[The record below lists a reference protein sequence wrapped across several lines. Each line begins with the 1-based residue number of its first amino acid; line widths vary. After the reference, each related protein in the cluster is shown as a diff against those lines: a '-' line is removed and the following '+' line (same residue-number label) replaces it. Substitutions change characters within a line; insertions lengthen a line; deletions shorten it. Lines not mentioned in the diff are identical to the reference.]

1 MTTLEAIVMKEH
13 DKDKKYPHN
22 IFSIDWIKKTCW
34 KEIVNLAGYEVTTLI
49 EAVEASDN
57 SISGM
62 LQQEV
67 QCGYQS
73 HMALFPLLKTARVAS
88 GENSLAP
95 MLYLYLLTWLYGVA
109 SSHKVFRR
117 KYLLTSQVAEL
128 WKIREHKFKH
138 YSILTEMR
146 ALLLNS
152 SVILVIKGLGGKFGG
167 LSF

>member
-1 MTTLEAIVMKEH
+1 L
-13 DKDKKYPHN
+13 
-22 IFSIDWIKKTCW
+22 IKKTCW
-34 KEIVNLAGYEVTTLI
+34 KEIVNPWYEVTTLI

-62 LQQEV
+62 LLATGEFV

-88 GENSLAP
+88 GENSLSL
-95 MLYLYLLTWLYGVA
+95 MLYLYLLTYLLALWRIAPVT
-109 SSHKVFRR
+109 KFFRR
-117 KYLLTSQVAEL
+117 EILADQQSSSRTLENQSTNL
-128 WKIREHKFKH
+128 NTIP
-138 YSILTEMR
+138 ILTEMR

-152 SVILVIKGLGGKFGG
+152 SVILVIKGLGGKFVA